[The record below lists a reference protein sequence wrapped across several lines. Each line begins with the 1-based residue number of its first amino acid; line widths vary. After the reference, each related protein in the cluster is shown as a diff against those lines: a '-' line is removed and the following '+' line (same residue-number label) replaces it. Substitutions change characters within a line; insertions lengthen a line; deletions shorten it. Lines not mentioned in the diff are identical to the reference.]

1 MPSAENIL
9 LATFRCSRH
18 GMILV
23 RLDQRLVQVNSKFCG
38 LLGYQENELLERP
51 LAEFTY
57 PEDAIL
63 AQKLFDNVA
72 NGRMKRFEIVLRLV
86 NERGENLLSHLT
98 AHSVLDASGKPGLC
112 AIAVED
118 ITEKDKAEDK
128 LRIAAKIYE
137 SSEEGVVVTDREGI
151 IQFVN
156 PAFTMIT
163 GYSPEEALGKNPNI
177 LKSGRHTQ
185 EFYELMWG
193 SLNTEGK
200 WEGEI
205 WNRSKNGE
213 AYLERL
219 RITSIRDAAGRTTH
233 YTAIFSD
240 LTQIRDTEEKIRYQ
254 AYHDILTGLPNRSLY
269 FDRVRQAIT
278 RAQRGGKKLGVMF
291 LDLDDFK
298 KINDRLSHSAGDLML
313 QGVATRLVGCLR
325 DTDTVA
331 RIGGD
336 EFTILL
342 EDVDGEK
349 QSSVVAGKIMRSISE
364 PYFYNSEE
372 LFVSASLGIAI
383 YPADGASV
391 EDLTKNADIAMY
403 HAKDLGKN
411 NFQFFTESMNQ
422 KVVKRLEVETNLR
435 KALDKD
441 EMFACYQP
449 KVDLKTGRI
458 VGMEALIRWRRDGL
472 DIVLPNEFIPL
483 AEETGLIL
491 GLDEWMLGKA
501 CAFNRRIHDGGDE
514 EFSVAVNV
522 AVNVSAKAFES
533 PDLVKSI
540 QDVVALS
547 GLSPRY
553 IELEVT
559 ESSIIRNMDQ
569 AVTVLCR
576 LREIGF
582 NISMDDFGTGYSSL
596 SYLAKLPINILKI
609 DRSFI
614 VDLVSNPKSRSI
626 AKAIVSMSHEMDIK
640 VVAEG
645 VEKAEQLE
653 YLRGIGCDEVQGYL
667 FCRPLLEN
675 DMEDLIKS
683 RVQYQSH

>member
-1 MPSAENIL
+1 MPSAEDIL
-9 LATFRCSRH
+9 WATFHCARH

-23 RLDQRLVQVNSKFCG
+23 RLDQRLVKVNSKFCA
-38 LLGYQENELLERP
+38 LLGYGESELLERA
-51 LAEFTY
+51 LTDLTN
-57 PEDAIL
+57 PEDTAL
-63 AQKLFDNVA
+63 AQKLFDNLSI
-72 NGRMKRFEIVLRLV
+72 GKMKRFEVVLRLTSKA
-86 NERGENLLSHLT
+86 GESLLAHLT
-98 AHSVLDASGKPGLC
+98 ANPVMDAGGKPGLC

-118 ITEKDKAEDK
+118 VTEKDDTEEK

-156 PAFTMIT
+156 PAFTTIT
-163 GYSPEEALGKNPNI
+163 GYSPEEALGRNPSI
-177 LKSGRHTQ
+177 LRSGRHTQ

-193 SLNTEGK
+193 SLRAEGR

-205 WNRSKNGE
+205 WNRNKNGE

-219 RITSIRDAAGRTTH
+219 RITSIKDTAGRTTH

-278 RAQRGGKKLGVMF
+278 RAQRAGKKLGVMF

-298 KINDRLSHSAGDLML
+298 KINDRLNHSAGDLML
-313 QGVATRLVGCLR
+313 QGVATRLVSCLR
-325 DTDTVA
+325 ETDTVA

-349 QSSVVAGKIMRSISE
+349 QSSVVAEKIMRSISE

-372 LFVSASLGIAI
+372 LFVSTSLGISI
-383 YPADGASV
+383 YPADGATV
-391 EDLTKNADIAMY
+391 EDLIKNADIAMY

-411 NFQFFTESMNQ
+411 NYQFFTESMNQ
-422 KVVKRLEVETNLR
+422 KVVKRLEAETNLR

-501 CAFNRRIHDGGDE
+501 CTFNRRIHEGGDE

-547 GLSPRY
+547 GLPPRF

-569 AVTVLCR
+569 AVMVLSR
-576 LREIGF
+576 LRELGF

-596 SYLAKLPINILKI
+596 SYLARLPINILKI

-614 VDLVSNPKSRSI
+614 VDLAANPKSRSI

-645 VEKAEQLE
+645 VENTEQLE
-653 YLRGIGCDEVQGYL
+653 YLRGIDCDEVQGYL

-675 DMEDLIKS
+675 DMEVLIKS
-683 RVQYQSH
+683 RVQYQSS